1 MIITLITIIILAL
14 GVIGSIFFTWTSWF
28 YSQKFV
34 NSLEYIEL
42 ETQDLTEE
50 YYENMQCRNTRTY
63 K

>member
-42 ETQDLTEE
+42 ET
-50 YYENMQCRNTRTY
+50 
-63 K
+63 